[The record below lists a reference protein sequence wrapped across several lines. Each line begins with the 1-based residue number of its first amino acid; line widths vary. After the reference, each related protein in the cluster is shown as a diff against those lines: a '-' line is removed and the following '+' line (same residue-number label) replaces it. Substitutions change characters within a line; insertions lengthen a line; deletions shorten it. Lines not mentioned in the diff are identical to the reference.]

1 MPSEPFESREAHSIR
16 FKPTE
21 WKTFETL
28 ARARGVEPSVLVRE
42 CARIGLRS
50 IESGSVPLVT
60 DDTPTPLAQRV
71 EELLA
76 LVARGKE
83 AEDVLRGVH
92 KSIASSGLL
101 K

>member
-21 WKTFETL
+21 WKAFEAL
-28 ARARGVEPSVLVRE
+28 ARARGVEPSVVVRE

-50 IESGSVPLVT
+50 IESGTGPLVT
-60 DDTPTPLAQRV
+60 DATPAPLAQRI
-71 EELLA
+71 EDLLTI
-76 LVARGKE
+76 VARGKE
-83 AEDVLRGVH
+83 AEDVLRGIH
-92 KSIASSGLL
+92 KSIASSGIL